1 MNQQNLFDTG
11 STVCSVFVGKPV
23 ELKSKGDRSRAA
35 QLALLSVLL
44 KRRSGKA
51 TANDI
56 VRDASRPYPDGGKW
70 VGPAIKQLAADGLI
84 LWCGADRSKRTS
96 RNGGLLGEWLLVDR
110 DAAKLRAKR
119 LRSAL
124 SFQQKTGS
132 AAATTE
138 PAKTSSTQ
146 RRGE

>member
-1 MNQQNLFDTG
+1 MNQQSLFDTG
-11 STVCSVFVGKPV
+11 ATVLSVFVGDPV
-23 ELKSKGDRSRAA
+23 ELRSKDDKSRAA

-56 VRDASRPYPDGGKW
+56 VRDSSRPYPDGGKW
-70 VGPAIKQLAADGLI
+70 LGPAIKQLAADGLI

-96 RNGGLLGEWLLVDR
+96 RNGGLLGEWLLADR
-110 DAAKLRAKR
+110 DAAKLRVKR
-119 LRSAL
+119 LRAAL

-132 AAATTE
+132 VAATTE
-138 PAKTSSTQ
+138 PASTSSTH
-146 RRGE
+146 RKGN